1 MKAMN
6 IDKIRQRAAEVVV
19 EKHGQLGHQ
28 AIRALA
34 ANAGIHETVLGRIL
48 LPDQYKNPTRKPRKS
63 TLAALAAALGVSAN
77 WLVHGVG
84 SRQIDVWP
92 SLVRM
97 EADSPEPLGSARD
110 ELMAAVDAMV
120 DLPERLQ
127 RRAYRAAVG
136 GAIDAVSAQGVTV
149 PVRAYRALVR
159 LDELQITRSGDAA

>member
-1 MKAMN
+1 MSILQLQQIIGLVLAFLDLRYCNRSSKLLPESTLALPSEVLVKAMN

-34 ANAGIHETVLGRIL
+34 ANAIHETVLGRIL

-97 EADSPEPLGSARD
+97 EADSPEPWDQLG
-110 ELMAAVDAMV
+110 
-120 DLPERLQ
+120 
-127 RRAYRAAVG
+127 
-136 GAIDAVSAQGVTV
+136 TN
-149 PVRAYRALVR
+149 
-159 LDELQITRSGDAA
+159 